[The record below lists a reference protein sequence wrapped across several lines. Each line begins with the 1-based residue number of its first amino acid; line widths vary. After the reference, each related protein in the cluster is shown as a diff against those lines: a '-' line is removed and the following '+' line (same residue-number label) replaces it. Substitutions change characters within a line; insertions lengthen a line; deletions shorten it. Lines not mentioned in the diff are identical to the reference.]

1 MTSISFILRNLKLR
15 SAVFLALVL
24 AFSTPVHSLPAS
36 VGHLQWLDKVT
47 ARISDFSLPVSESR
61 RIGNLEVTLF
71 HCDRTPPEEPP
82 ESTAFLQIV
91 EHRPGEE
98 PVLRFSGWMFA
109 SSPAIH
115 GLEHP
120 VYDIWLTGCGESP
133 QNG

>member
-24 AFSTPVHSLPAS
+24 AFPTPAHSLPAS

-115 GLEHP
+115 SLEHP

>member
-1 MTSISFILRNLKLR
+1 MVRNLKLR
-15 SAVFLALVL
+15 RAVFLAPLSLLLML
-24 AFSTPVHSLPAS
+24 AFPTSAHSLPAS